1 MNGNGNNTT
10 NGSTANASNERT
22 LDPVNQVNSTGTAT
36 GSLAELGN
44 NVSAMAGESINGM
57 KDKVSSISPGEVVD
71 NVRGQIQSITTGQRE
86 GNGENGE
93 ETLEK
98 GLLMSLSWCILL
110 VQNADLLFLRIEDLP
125 DHEELR
131 HIDNMEK
138 EKIME
143 FLQEKYRSNANIR
156 AGK

>member
-98 GLLMSLSWCILL
+98 GLLMSLS
-110 VQNADLLFLRIEDLP
+110 
-125 DHEELR
+125 
-131 HIDNMEK
+131 
-138 EKIME
+138 
-143 FLQEKYRSNANIR
+143 
-156 AGK
+156 

>member
-1 MNGNGNNTT
+1 MASDNGNNTT
-10 NGSTANASNERT
+10 NKPPANANNERR
-22 LDPVNQVNSTGTAT
+22 LDPVNQVNSTEMGS
-36 GSLAELGN
+36 SLAELGN
-44 NVSAMAGESINGM
+44 NASPMAGESINGI
-57 KDKVSSISPGEVVD
+57 KDKVNSISPGEVVG
-71 NVRGQIQSITTGQRE
+71 NVRGQIQSITTGQQN

-98 GLLMSLSWCILL
+98 GLLLSLFWYILL
-110 VQNADLLFLRIEDLP
+110 VQGADLPCLRIEDLP

-143 FLQEKYRSNANIR
+143 FLQEKYKSSANIR